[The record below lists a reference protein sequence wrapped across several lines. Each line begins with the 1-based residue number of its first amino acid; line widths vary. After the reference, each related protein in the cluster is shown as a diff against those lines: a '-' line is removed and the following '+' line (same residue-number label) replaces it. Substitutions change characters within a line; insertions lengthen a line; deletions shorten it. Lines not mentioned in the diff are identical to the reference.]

1 LYALDVAAVVGP
13 PYVDQGR
20 ETTVHLG
27 LVVGDVGGKI
37 GIAAVRLHQRSIDIV
52 TEVGRAKQRLLSVL
66 PILYRR
72 ALGRRQPSLVDIA
85 GTPQGGDGL
94 AHVIA

>member
-1 LYALDVAAVVGP
+1 AAAQKFHQRHDVGVELGGGGVGNGLHRFHRRLYALDVAAVVGP

-66 PILYRR
+66 PI
-72 ALGRRQPSLVDIA
+72 
-85 GTPQGGDGL
+85 
-94 AHVIA
+94 